1 MLTKNRH
8 DARNPFFVKAIA
20 RHMSNNCAKFSTND
34 EMDANESKHSW
45 YESFQEYCSIIDKSV
60 ALFISK
66 TAGVENEEALI
77 KALSE
82 SGEENH
88 RALLDSLIARTDY
101 ETYCAKMKEK
111 RAVELAAVLGRM
123 EDAAAAG
130 SAQAAKK

>member
-1 MLTKNRH
+1 M
-8 DARNPFFVKAIA
+8 KAIA
-20 RHMSNNCAKFSTND
+20 RHMSNNCAKFSVND
-34 EMDANESKHSW
+34 EMGDMESKHSW
-45 YESFQEYCSIIDKSV
+45 YESFTEYCSIIDKSV

-101 ETYCAKMKEK
+101 ETYCQKMKEK

-123 EDAAAAG
+123 EDATASA
-130 SAQAAKK
+130 AQAAKK